1 MTDRLRERGEKL
13 KERDPEAYARLVAES
28 KAPYRGL
35 RQFVYLAFG
44 ASGLI
49 GAFVFAAQLAAGQGD
64 SDTLPNLALQLGLVA
79 LMGWLFRLEQ
89 RAAARRRG

>member
-1 MTDRLRERGEKL
+1 MADRLRERGNRL

-35 RQFVYLAFG
+35 RQFVYAVFG

-49 GAFVFAAQLAAGQGD
+49 GAFIFATQLAAGRGE
-64 SDTLPNLALQLGLVA
+64 SATLPNLALQLGLVA
-79 LMGWLFRLEQ
+79 LMVCFFRLEQ
-89 RAAARRRG
+89 KAARKG